1 MFTPLSTI
9 DFNPTIQWTTK
20 MNKVPVIEKRNDES
34 NHVVRYVSVDISLC
48 KVYYSNELAFAEHA
62 YSLKET
68 KLLDIVSSQLSLQPL
83 YDGKSMII
91 DKDGKSSINFDYL
104 TKANLIECYTYEEF
118 RTIYLSSR
126 VICDYLGVNRK
137 TSRIPNLDN
146 FNKKTVTIRKKSFSN
161 DKKTSNKKSEKE
173 TLKPFEK
180 IKMHQGYVE
189 FVLNPDFIPYIIGV
203 HGFKQ
208 YDVELS
214 LKLKH
219 KFSLRLLK
227 IINYY
232 HHHGGFG
239 KTRNSKI
246 FDIIEFMDLLGD
258 IPASYRDK
266 PNLLFSKAVNP
277 ALAEIAKVAGIHYK
291 AEIFTFP
298 LGKKGRPQISGVK
311 LVPVDQEIQLDT
323 LQMT

>member
-1 MFTPLSTI
+1 
-9 DFNPTIQWTTK
+9 
-20 MNKVPVIEKRNDES
+20 MNKVPVIEKINDES
-34 NHVVRYVSVDISLC
+34 NHVVRYVSIDISMC
-48 KVYYSNELAFAEHA
+48 KVYYANELAFAEHA
-62 YSLKET
+62 YSLKEA
-68 KLLDIVSSQLSLQPL
+68 KLLDIVSSQLSLHPL
-83 YDGKSMII
+83 YDGKVMSL
-91 DKDGKSSINFDYL
+91 DNNGKSSIDFDYL
-104 TKANLIECYTYEEF
+104 TKRVLIKCYIYKEF
-118 RTIYLSSR
+118 RTIYLSNR
-126 VICDYLGVNRK
+126 VICDYLGLNRK
-137 TSRIPNLDN
+137 ISRIPNLDE
-146 FNKKTVTIRKKSFSN
+146 FQKKKVTIREKSFPSN
-161 DKKTSNKKSEKE
+161 KKTSNERTTKK
-173 TLKPFEK
+173 TLNPFKK
-180 IKMHQGYVE
+180 IKTHQGYVE
-189 FVLNPDFIPYIIGV
+189 FVLNPAFIPYIIGV

-239 KTRNSKI
+239 KTRNSKV
-246 FDIIEFMDLLGD
+246 FDIIEFMVLLGD

-277 ALAEIAKVAGIHYK
+277 ALEEIAKVAGIHYK

-298 LGKKGRPQISGVK
+298 LGRKGRPQISGVK